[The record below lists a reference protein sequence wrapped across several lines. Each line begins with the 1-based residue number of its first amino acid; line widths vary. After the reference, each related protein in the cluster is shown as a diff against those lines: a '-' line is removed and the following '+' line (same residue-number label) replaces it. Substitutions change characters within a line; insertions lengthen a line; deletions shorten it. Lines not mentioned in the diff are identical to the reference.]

1 MTNFLIG
8 AHSWLLAFHIIAV
21 IAWMA
26 GMLYLPRLFVYHA
39 DSPIGSPQSET
50 FKVMERKLLR
60 IIVNPSMIAVFVLG
74 GLLVSIPGVIDWSM
88 GYMWVKLFFVL
99 VLAGFHGYYALQ
111 VKAFARDERKHSA
124 RFYRIINDIPT
135 VFLIIIVIMIVV
147 RPF

>member
-1 MTNFLIG
+1 MDFLIPIYP
-8 AHSWLLAFHIIAV
+8 WIKAFHIVAV

-39 DSPIGSPQSET
+39 DTPVGSPGSET

-60 IIVNPSMIAVFVLG
+60 IIVNPSMIAVWLLG
-74 GLLVSIPGVIDWSM
+74 GAMLSVPGHIDWSR

-99 VLAGFHGYYALQ
+99 VISGFHGYYAMQ

-135 VFLIIIVIMIVV
+135 IFLIIIVIMIVV